1 MDAHKVNSKSTC
13 LGSWSLFLFLEQRQE
28 GNIRH
33 FDDFESD
40 AGNIS
45 DGVTGSTESSDQDFV
60 VLLDVVQTTVLRYKS
75 RDFLSVFDEL
85 HPHALSDSGVGLLSL
100 DADFLQNDAFD
111 VRSPAERIGFQGRAG
126 MSFLVVLVRPPL
138 HAAMGADLSSGFQ
151 STRFAHFCLLL

>member
-45 DGVTGSTESSDQDFV
+45 DGVTGSTESGHQDFI
-60 VLLDVVQTTVLRYKS
+60 VLFNVVQTTVLRYKS
-75 RDFLSVFDEL
+75 RDFLSIFDEL
-85 HPHALSDSGVGLLSL
+85 HSHAFPDGRVGLLSL

-111 VRSPAERIGFQGRAG
+111 VRSPTERIGFQSGAG
-126 MSFLVVLVRPPL
+126 VSLVIFIRPSLNSP
-138 HAAMGADLSSGFQ
+138 
-151 STRFAHFCLLL
+151 C